1 MWACRFPAPAL
12 PSMVGCCL
20 SPSTIPRLLSYAGL
34 SSLPAAVGPPSPL
47 SSAAVT
53 PSLLLSTVGPPSPA
67 ILSLSLHSLVL
78 HPSRDCPR
86 SHPMAICLG
95 VGGGLSAV
103 SKRHLGARPMM
114 ANRRG
119 GLKSCGLWFVCSR
132 QFPPT
137 EKKCSTLK
145 RRWYIVEHS
154 HISFVCVCRRR
165 KLKKKKIIP

>member
-1 MWACRFPAPAL
+1 MT
-12 PSMVGCCL
+12 
-20 SPSTIPRLLSYAGL
+20 PSTIPRPLSYAGL

-53 PSLLLSTVGPPSPA
+53 PSLLPSTVGPPSPA

-78 HPSRDCPR
+78 PPSRDCPR
-86 SHPMAICLG
+86 SHPMAIRLG

-119 GLKSCGLWFVCSR
+119 AGAEELWLWFVCSH
-132 QFPPT
+132 QFTPT

-154 HISFVCVCRRR
+154 HISFVCVCSRR